1 MAIQEIKENTTLKIE
16 LDGGTVDGKQKI
28 KSKTFNKV
36 KVTAENQEL
45 FKTATVLAN
54 LQSKDLLKVKRIEEV
69 VLKEE

>member
-45 FKTATVLAN
+45 FKTATALAN

-69 VLKEE
+69 TLKEE

>member
-45 FKTATVLAN
+45 FKTATALAN